1 MSLESLHADYLVY
14 FSFYL
19 FFMGIAIEFPLGGG
33 KHRSI
38 SWQKRFENWV
48 RACIRVH
55 IPFRTAILWQKEG
68 IFLLYTYMKGT
79 GYYD

>member
-19 FFMGIAIEFPLGGG
+19 FFMGIAISRWRG

-38 SWQKRFENWV
+38 SWQKRFENRV

-55 IPFRTAILWQKEG
+55 IPFRTAILWKKEG